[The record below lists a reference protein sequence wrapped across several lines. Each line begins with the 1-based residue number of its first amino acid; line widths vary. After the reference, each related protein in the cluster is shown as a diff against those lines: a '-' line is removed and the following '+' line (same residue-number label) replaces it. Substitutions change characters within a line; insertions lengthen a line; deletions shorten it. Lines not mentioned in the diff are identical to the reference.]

1 MEFIVFVMIAVAL
14 VVLMLAKGLY
24 DEQRDRKK
32 LIDRLKNH
40 YGEMQEKEYRPEQY
54 ASISRYFFKHPAEG
68 QIDDITWNDLN
79 MDDVFKRM
87 NDTFS
92 SAGEEV
98 LYYILRTPQFSE
110 EKLAHF
116 EELIQYFAEHTEERV
131 GLQLLFHRMG
141 HTGRFSLYDYL
152 DHLDILGKRSNSRHW
167 ILNLLYIPCI
177 LLCAIRPS
185 YGVLC
190 LVLLML
196 YNMITYF
203 KEKNEIDPYISSFAY
218 VMRLMDVAQK
228 TEGLHLDELQQE
240 MELLRSHR
248 KNLSKF
254 KRGSFWLMSSG
265 RMSGSGNP
273 LDIIL
278 DYLRMICHLDLMKF
292 NSMLEQ
298 VRLHTEDVD
307 VLFST
312 LGSLEAAIAVGAYR
326 KSLSEGY
333 CIPQLMPDEKR
344 TIAAREVY
352 HPLIDKPVKN
362 SIRAD
367 RGVLLTG
374 SNASGKSTF
383 LKTVAVNAIFA
394 QTIHTVLADFY
405 EGSYFHIY
413 SSMALRDD
421 LAGGESYYMVEIRA
435 IKRILDVAGSGADVL
450 CFVDEVLRGTN
461 TVERIS
467 ASTEIL
473 KSLSTDRVM
482 CFAATHDVELTE
494 LLADIYDNY
503 HFEEEIIDGDVHFN
517 YRLLGGKATTRNA
530 IKLLQVMGY
539 QEAIIE
545 NANRRA
551 EAFLQTGKWR

>member
-1 MEFIVFVMIAVAL
+1 
-14 VVLMLAKGLY
+14 MLGKGLY
-24 DEQRDRKK
+24 DEHRDRKK
-32 LIDRLKNH
+32 LIEQLKDH

-54 ASISRYFFKHPAEG
+54 ASISRYFSKHPAEG

-87 NDTFS
+87 NDTYS
-92 SAGEEV
+92 SAGEEM
-98 LYYILRTPQFSE
+98 LYYTLRTPQFSE

-116 EELIQYFAEHTEERV
+116 EELIQYFSEHTEERI

-141 HTGRFSLYDYL
+141 HTGRFSLFDYL
-152 DHLDILGKRSNSRHW
+152 DHLDILGKRSNIRHW
-167 ILNLLYIPCI
+167 ICNILYVPCI
-177 LLCAIRPS
+177 LLCIIRPS
-185 YGVLC
+185 YGILC

-203 KEKNEIDPYISSFAY
+203 KEKNEIDPYICSFAY
-218 VMRLMDVAQK
+218 VMRLMDAAQRA
-228 TEGLHLDELQQE
+228 EGLHLDELQQE

-248 KNLSKF
+248 KNLSRF
-254 KRGSFWLMSSG
+254 KRGAFWLMSSG

-298 VRLHTEDVD
+298 VRLHTEDVA

-326 KSLSEGY
+326 QSLSEGY
-333 CIPQLMPDEKR
+333 CIPTLVADKKR
-344 TIAAREVY
+344 TIAAGEIY

-362 SIRAD
+362 SIQAD

-383 LKTVAVNAIFA
+383 LKTVAINAIFA
-394 QTIHTVLADFY
+394 QTIHTVLADSY
-405 EGSYFHIY
+405 EGSYFYIY

-435 IKRILDVAGSGADVL
+435 IKRILDAAGSGADVL